1 MGSDGMVSPKSK
13 SWNLSLQQ
21 AIRSLDDLLDAVGL
35 ERHQLPAL
43 DESPDFPLL
52 VPREFVARIKRGD
65 PSDPLLLQVLPLA
78 RERELVEGY
87 SNDAVGDSHAT
98 KSPGLLHKYT
108 TRALLVASGMCA
120 VNCRYCFRRHFPYDQ
135 APKALLQ
142 WQETLKYI
150 AEHSQIQEVILSG
163 GDPLSLGNS
172 KLFELLRA
180 AGQISHVQ
188 RIRIHTRF
196 PVMIPSRIDTEFLE
210 EISAMERPV
219 WMVLHINHVQEIDQG
234 LRDALKGLRRA
245 GVILLNQAVLLRGI
259 NDTFEAQRDLCV
271 GLVNAGVQPYYLH
284 QLDRVEGAAH
294 FESDVALGEQIV
306 DRLRRE
312 LSGYAVPRFVREV
325 AGESSK
331 TLIR

>member
-1 MGSDGMVSPKSK
+1 MGSDGMLAPKSK
-13 SWNLSLQQ
+13 SWKLSLQQ
-21 AIRSLDDLLDAVGL
+21 AIRSLGELLDVVDL
-35 ERHQLPAL
+35 SRDQLPPL

-52 VPREFVARIKRGD
+52 VPREFAARMKRGD

-78 RERELVEGY
+78 SERESVAGY
-87 SNDAVGDSHAT
+87 SDDAVGDSNAT
-98 KSPGLLHKYT
+98 KSPGLIHKYP

-120 VNCRYCFRRHFPYDQ
+120 VNCRYCFRRHFPYDE
-135 APKALLQ
+135 APKSLIQWHEALG
-142 WQETLKYI
+142 YI
-150 AEHSQIQEVILSG
+150 AEHPQIQEVILSG

-180 AGQISHVQ
+180 ANQISHVQ

-210 EISAMERPV
+210 EISAMERAI
-219 WMVLHINHVQEIDQG
+219 WMVLHINHVREIDQE
-234 LRDALKGLRRA
+234 LCDALKGLRRA
-245 GVILLNQAVLLRGI
+245 GVILMNQAVLLRGV

-284 QLDRVEGAAH
+284 QLDRVGGAAH

-306 DRLRRE
+306 DRLRSE